1 MSTATATEIASLGIN
16 QIIVNSLNSAFR
28 TLLTKCAEN
37 VNTNF
42 DKLKQMNPQER
53 FEAIVMMFGLEEED
67 AVKIIKPAPK
77 KTADGTTPKK
87 TGKTK
92 AEKTLPLPFWGE
104 KTVNRQ
110 KCQGLQATLYNQCA
124 KSCVDGSIY
133 CKKCK
138 EEADKN
144 DHGMPNRGNIESR
157 LEQFNDDYYDY
168 TTPDDKCRHVY
179 IGTWAAKKEL
189 SEDQVVDIFTKN
201 GIVLTDDDKS
211 TMFFVPPKKKSA
223 KSKKGLTEDMEKRP
237 KGNKKGRP
245 TPGRPSPKKQAPLDD
260 ADDAQDNDDA
270 EDDDTQS
277 VCSEMTDA
285 TEATEVPEDEDED
298 EDDIEIPDP
307 EPELNLDDF
316 TTFGKGDKRFAV
328 LKEQYAQYKKDINTC
343 IPIYKIADYDE
354 ADKTFSIVG
363 SNPVGE
369 LCNKLV
375 KIFS

>member
-1 MSTATATEIASLGIN
+1 MYTATATEIASLGIN

-42 DKLKQMNPQER
+42 DKLKQMNPEDR

-144 DHGMPNRGNIESR
+144 DHGMPNRGNIQSR
-157 LEQFNDDYYDY
+157 LEQFQQDYYTY
-168 TTPDDKCRHVY
+168 TTPDDKTRQVY
-179 IGTWAAKKEL
+179 IGNWAIKKEL
-189 SEDQVVDIFTKN
+189 SQEQVVEIFQKN
-201 GIVLTDDDKS
+201 GIVLKPIDKQN
-211 TMFFVPPKKKSA
+211 MFFVPPKKKSA

-237 KGNKKGRP
+237 KGNKKDRP
-245 TPGRPSPKKQAPLDD
+245 MPGRPSPLD
-260 ADDAQDNDDA
+260 DNDDTGDA
-270 EDDDTQS
+270 NDDDNES
-277 VCSEMTDA
+277 VYSEMTDA
-285 TEATEVPEDEDED
+285 TEATEAPEDEDED
-298 EDDIEIPDP
+298 EDFEVPEEP
-307 EPELNLDDF
+307 EPEINLDDF
-316 TTFGKGDKRFAV
+316 TTFQPGKDTERYAV
-328 LKEQYAQYKKDINTC
+328 LKEVFKKYKKDNSVVVEMYEIT
-343 IPIYKIADYDE
+343 DYDK
-354 ADKTFSIVG
+354 DTKKFSIV
-363 SNPVGE
+363 SINPVGQ
-369 LCNKLV
+369 LHNKTV
-375 KIFS
+375 KLFSQM